1 MAIVP
6 VKMWGNLD
14 FSKLTNKH
22 TNIPLSGN
30 FARNIAYMEDRDM
43 NVRKHFVL
51 DANLIKL
58 LGFSDFR
65 AKKYSL
71 RETSAQLFRA
81 ALRRKPTFYENT
93 VLFDNSRLS
102 KKF

>member
-14 FSKLTNKH
+14 FYKLRNKH

-30 FARNIAYMEDRDM
+30 FARNIVYSLYMEDRDM

-58 LGFSDFR
+58 VGLSDFS
-65 AKKYSL
+65 ANIYSL

-81 ALRRKPTFYENT
+81 AIRRKHKHKSIGKHCS
-93 VLFDNSRLS
+93 L
-102 KKF
+102 